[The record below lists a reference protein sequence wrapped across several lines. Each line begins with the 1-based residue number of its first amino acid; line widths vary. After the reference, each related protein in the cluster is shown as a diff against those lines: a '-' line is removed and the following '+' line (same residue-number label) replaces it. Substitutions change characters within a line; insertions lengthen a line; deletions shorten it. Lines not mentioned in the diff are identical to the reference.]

1 MGSFW
6 PDYLSQ
12 CGFATNC
19 VIISGDKKV
28 KRTHKLLLASVSDDL
43 RTFML
48 STPDWTEEAH
58 FVVPDF
64 TMEQIEECFDK
75 IFSREESHELFSVL
89 GIFSHSRE
97 ENFLQPGPP
106 VIKHNLISVSDKD
119 RESKRVVK
127 DEFQLLTSVEQTLDT
142 FENADGDIDLLQAEY
157 EPKRLYKKKR
167 KKLKRLEADTNEHGT
182 DLDDVPVSSHVCEY
196 CNRKF
201 KSDDSLFGHIT
212 LKHPEK
218 HEFLKYMVEIGG
230 KFQCTICKK
239 IFPKRRRCNIHIRSK
254 HKVGAKLQCDVC
266 QQLFYFKH
274 ELDLHM
280 VKHNQKKD
288 AYCHLCGKGVR
299 VAANLE
305 RHMLAFHTDKAD
317 KEMARTFFC
326 SVCGKGFFTSGAL
339 KEHEMLHG
347 DKYNFQCSECPK
359 TFKQSA
365 GLRTHFKR
373 HHTNFEKTPEQKAK
387 FAEYMKQYR
396 AKQREKEKLSQIGAS
411 SESLIFNVD
420 SKKVIPTTLVN
431 NI

>member
-6 PDYLSQ
+6 PDYLSD
-12 CGFATNC
+12 CGFASNC
-19 VIISGDKKV
+19 IIISGDRKV
-28 KRTHKLLLASVSDDL
+28 KRTHKLLLAAVSDDL
-43 RTFML
+43 RSYLL
-48 STPDWTEEAH
+48 STPDWTEEACL
-58 FVVPDF
+58 VLPDC
-64 TMEQIEECFDK
+64 TLDQIEECFDS
-75 IFSREESHELFSVL
+75 IFSRKESHELFSVL
-89 GIFSHSRE
+89 GIFNHSRN
-97 ENFLQPGPP
+97 ENYLQPGKP
-106 VIKHNLISVSDKD
+106 VIKQHHQMSGSDKVS
-119 RESKRVVK
+119 ESNNQVVK
-127 DEFQLLTSVEQTLDT
+127 DEFQLLSSVEQTLNT
-142 FENADGDIDLLQAEY
+142 FENAEY
-157 EPKRLYKKKR
+157 EPRRLYKKKR
-167 KKLKRLEADTNEHGT
+167 KKLRRRET
-182 DLDDVPVSSHVCEY
+182 DIDEQGPDPDDESGPVSSHICEY

-218 HEFLKYMVEIGG
+218 HEFLKFMVELDG

-254 HKVGAKLQCDVC
+254 HKVGAKLQCEIC
-266 QQLFYFKH
+266 QQMFYFRH
-274 ELDLHM
+274 EMELHM

-326 SVCGKGFFTSGAL
+326 SICGKGFFTSGAL
-339 KEHEMLHG
+339 KEHEMLHS
-347 DKYNFQCSECPK
+347 DHFNYQCSECPK

-373 HHTNFEKTPEQKAK
+373 HHTNFQKTPEQKAK

-396 AKQREKEKLSQIGAS
+396 AKQREKEKLCQINTVT
-411 SESLIFNVD
+411 ENL
-420 SKKVIPTTLVN
+420 KVTPSLVN
-431 NI
+431 NA